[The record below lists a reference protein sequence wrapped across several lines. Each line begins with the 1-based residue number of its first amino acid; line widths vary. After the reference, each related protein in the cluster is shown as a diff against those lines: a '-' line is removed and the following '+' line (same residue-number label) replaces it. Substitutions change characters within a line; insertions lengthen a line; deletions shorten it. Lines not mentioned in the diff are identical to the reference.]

1 MEDGRK
7 KLIILNFFLYTFTVV
22 FYLKGMEKVFLA
34 FGTISIIGNMYLDNS
49 YNKLKES
56 KFRDFLIITAI
67 ILVFAPIKDKSI
79 ELIISELIFTIYYI
93 YLYKS
98 PVIIEK
104 KLEDMNQIYTFKF

>member
-98 PVIIEK
+98 PVIVEK
-104 KLEDMNQIYTFKF
+104 NLEDMNQIYTFKF